1 MTSQIKQLMLWIAPL
16 GGACVSALMLSYG
29 WAIEGA
35 LTAGLTLL
43 CALWWIFEPIPIP
56 ATSMIPL
63 GVMPLLGILELEV
76 LAQMFTQRGIQM
88 QARQTH
94 LWRLSILRTPQTQR

>member
-1 MTSQIKQLMLWIAPL
+1 MTSQIKQFMLWIAPL

-43 CALWWIFEPIPIP
+43 CALWWIFG
-56 ATSMIPL
+56 ADSDS
-63 GVMPLLGILELEV
+63 GDVYD
-76 LAQMFTQRGIQM
+76 
-88 QARQTH
+88 
-94 LWRLSILRTPQTQR
+94 SLRRHASVGHTRW